1 LDHVVLLIDVDCLLV
16 CCISTVVKNVCWLTV
31 VYSTHVC
38 FSQAKEMEGKMERIT
53 NEQRDTH
60 ERLQEALKKREKD
73 LAVARQNVMSM
84 EEQCKNIEQTMSL
97 SIQEATTV
105 AVTECEERLGGEIAL
120 LNRKLTSEDNKLT
133 KSTGLVVTL
142 TEQLKTIETTVANQY
157 KLEVEKLTKNVAQQ
171 HEDTKVMKE
180 KHVLQKKQLVERVS
194 LVDKR

>member
-1 LDHVVLLIDVDCLLV
+1 
-16 CCISTVVKNVCWLTV
+16 
-31 VYSTHVC
+31 
-38 FSQAKEMEGKMERIT
+38 
-53 NEQRDTH
+53 
-60 ERLQEALKKREKD
+60 
-73 LAVARQNVMSM
+73 
-84 EEQCKNIEQTMSL
+84 
-97 SIQEATTV
+97 
-105 AVTECEERLGGEIAL
+105 